1 MNKYEGDEDDD
12 VDDDDDDEVSYGN
25 AVFMLSF
32 FSFNISCLNK
42 YNIIFRRKKLFNNV
56 VIVLRTLSC

>member
-12 VDDDDDDEVSYGN
+12 VDDDNDDDEVLYGN
-25 AVFMLSF
+25 EVFMLSF

-42 YNIIFRRKKLFNNV
+42 YNIIFQKKKNV
-56 VIVLRTLSC
+56 